1 MGFGQ
6 RIQEQR
12 EALGLTRPELAAQL
26 GVSPSAVSN
35 YERGIS
41 FPKEEVLLRLF
52 DCLDTQP
59 NVLFQDSFR
68 GRERSLNREETKL
81 LEQYRTLPDQGR
93 EALRSVAE
101 ALCACRAEAEETAA
115 EPRVI
120 PLYRSPAAAG
130 YAAPVFGE
138 DFDYLPVTEDVPRA
152 AEFAVRIQGD
162 SMEPYIRDG
171 DLVYV
176 NRDPLAA
183 GDVGI
188 FWVDGD
194 ILCKQYYK
202 DPAGTVYLF
211 SLNRARSDADVVL
224 TAGSGRTL
232 ACFGRVIFRAPA
244 LPGKG

>member
-138 DFDYLPVTEDVPRA
+138 DFDYLPVTDQVPAADGPGQAGRQGGRPGGQEQQREQPGTHMGRPPFSSIWEDGRSAPDC
-152 AEFAVRIQGD
+152 G
-162 SMEPYIRDG
+162 
-171 DLVYV
+171 
-176 NRDPLAA
+176 PLPP
-183 GDVGI
+183 V
-188 FWVDGD
+188 
-194 ILCKQYYK
+194 Q
-202 DPAGTVYLF
+202 
-211 SLNRARSDADVVL
+211 LNL
-224 TAGSGRTL
+224 
-232 ACFGRVIFRAPA
+232 
-244 LPGKG
+244 